1 VFGPR
6 ERTEFAN
13 KKNIPKPLEFCK
25 KWLQLSA
32 AGQLSPFLNDRKK
45 PQKLKKN
52 KNICQKLN

>member
-45 PQKLKKN
+45 PQKLKK
-52 KNICQKLN
+52 K